1 MARITVVRHLEPLP
15 IIVGGND
22 IDREL
27 SAQGIADAESLLAN
41 VKAAVDSDDV
51 HPYLRKYGEGMSSP
65 YARCLSTAKLI
76 KDAVDTSW
84 RWFEVPELRESAHRE
99 QKVTLRN
106 KTLTHEESTFDLH
119 DRVARF
125 LKMIH
130 QPVTPRLIVTHGD
143 VVNAF
148 RWCIEGMSLRQ
159 YRELF
164 TDPDNFVPF
173 GCAWTFDIDKNVA
186 ERRVLGSTTP
196 DKVVEFSSNF
206 YSGSDRYRSC
216 YADFVRDR

>member
-15 IIVGGND
+15 LIVGGND

-84 RWFEVPELRESAHRE
+84 RWFEIPELRESAHRE

-130 QPVTPRLIVTHGD
+130 QTVTPRLIVTHGD

-148 RWCIEGMSLRQ
+148 RWCIEGMTLRQ
-159 YRELF
+159 YRDLF
-164 TDPDNFVPF
+164 NDPDNFVPF
-173 GCAWTFDIDKNVA
+173 GCAWTFDTDKRIA

-196 DKVVEFSSNF
+196 DKVVDFNNNF
-206 YSGSDRYRSC
+206 HGGSDGYRTT
-216 YADFVRDR
+216 YTDFAREL